1 MKRILIYSL
10 CLVAFLGTSANLNAQ
25 KSVSSLLKEH
35 HPMLNVSCFTSG
47 DSIDL
52 KHNSING
59 RRNTEFYN
67 EISSHID
74 QLEKEGKIN
83 PQNDTILIYGSF
95 AALVANQKI
104 DELIIRSNQG
114 WFLMNSSNVGQFQQ
128 FKEFSDVLDVI
139 RQFYSETQIA
149 SEILFIDAACT
160 ADDFMHWIYEVC
172 DPIEAEL
179 ASEFIVR
186 IIIKDNQIVSDDYYN
201 YDPIMFSEEDYQ
213 FLKAGIS
220 AFHVHENAATFN
232 GKHRDS
238 FVSWINKNL
247 EYPNEAKG
255 KGIEGTVVVQFVVD
269 ADGTVSNVAVKESVY
284 PALDE
289 EAVRVVSMSPKWEP
303 AVQMIH
309 EAGITAVPS
318 TYTFP
323 VIFKLKG
330 KNKLKR

>member
-10 CLVAFLGTSANLNAQ
+10 CFVAFLCTSANLNAQ
-25 KSVSSLLKEH
+25 KSVSSLLKER

-47 DSIDL
+47 DSINL
-52 KHNSING
+52 KHKSTNG
-59 RRNTEFYN
+59 IRNTKFYN
-67 EISSHID
+67 EISNYID

-95 AALVANQKI
+95 AALTVNQKI
-104 DELIIRSNQG
+104 NELVIRSNQG
-114 WFLMNSSNVGQFQQ
+114 WFLMNPSNVGQFQQ
-128 FKEFSDVLDVI
+128 FKEFSDVLDGI
-139 RQFYSETQIA
+139 RQFYPEIHIA

-160 ADDFMHWIYEVC
+160 ADNFMHYISELC
-172 DPIEAEL
+172 DPIVAEL

-186 IIIKDNQIVSDDYYN
+186 IIIKDNLIVSDDYYN
-201 YDPIMFSEEDYQ
+201 YDPIMFDEEDYQ
-213 FLKAGIS
+213 FLKVGIS

-238 FVSWINKNL
+238 FASWINENL
-247 EYPNEAKG
+247 EYPNEAKE
-255 KGIEGTVVVQFVVD
+255 KGIEGTVVVQFVVE
-269 ADGTVSNVAVKESVY
+269 ADGTVSNVVVKESVY

-303 AVQMIH
+303 AVQMIY
-309 EAGITAVPS
+309 ETGITAVPS

-323 VIFKLKG
+323 VVFKLKG